1 VLALRIEEFTVEP
14 QRDTGLQGNV
24 ARLQGARSRVSL
36 LSNTPLFLYRM
47 VKNITLYYHKD
58 CYGCMELKP
67 ELKKVARSKGWKY
80 RQVNVERCKTK
91 FCDEIDV
98 VPLIV
103 VDGKTLSESEM
114 EAFIEKEL

>member
-1 VLALRIEEFTVEP
+1 
-14 QRDTGLQGNV
+14 
-24 ARLQGARSRVSL
+24 
-36 LSNTPLFLYRM
+36 
-47 VKNITLYYHKD
+47 
-58 CYGCMELKP
+58 MELKP